1 MLNNSKKYSRA
12 SFSEI
17 RNYIWFIWYIKYNIT
32 IIKIH
37 LFDYLLC
44 RYTAQ
49 FKIKKANN
57 NTNKRKQ
64 KNCKLDS

>member
-1 MLNNSKKYSRA
+1 MLNNFKKYSRA

-37 LFDYLLC
+37 LFDYLVY
-44 RYTAQ
+44 RYAAQ
-49 FKIKKANN
+49 FKMKKANN

-64 KNCKLDS
+64 KNCKLYP

>member
-17 RNYIWFIWYIKYNIT
+17 RNYIWFIWCIKNNIT
-32 IIKIH
+32 IINIH
-37 LFDYLLC
+37 LFDYSVC
-44 RYTAQ
+44 KYTAQ

-57 NTNKRKQ
+57 NTNKRK
-64 KNCKLDS
+64 KEL